1 MRLGIV
7 ISTNIESKFSTISTQ
22 KVAFHFGNS
31 ALTYRNK
38 AQLQLETGKLLI
50 NALQEKLCANID
62 TKSDADGMKWGLDLG
77 CGPGLFQPQ
86 LDVLPGELIS
96 LDLSNS
102 MLNTNPA
109 VNNKV
114 CGDSHSLPLQT
125 SSIDWVFSNLMVQWC
140 DFNTV
145 ITEVDRVLKPGGTAV
160 ISTLLPGSLYELEA
174 AWALVDS
181 DRHIHQYQ
189 NSNAIEQSLSDLDS
203 SSIQCSQHKLVY
215 WYSDALSLAKEL
227 KSLGA
232 NLVNNR
238 NQKGLIGKRKWQ
250 LMEHH
255 YRDLFANKDT
265 NLVPAT
271 YRVKTVVI
279 NK

>member
-1 MRLGIV
+1 M
-7 ISTNIESKFSTISTQ
+7 ISTHIEREFSTIPTQ
-22 KVAFHFGNS
+22 KVAYHFGNS

-38 AQLQLETGKLLI
+38 AQLQLETGQLLI
-50 NALQEKLCANID
+50 NALQENLRADIKSRCAR
-62 TKSDADGMKWGLDLG
+62 DAIKWGLDLG

-86 LDVLPGELIS
+86 LNSLPGELIS
-96 LDLSNS
+96 FDLSKP

-109 VNNKV
+109 LNNKV
-114 CGDSHSLPLQT
+114 CGDSHSLPIQT
-125 SSIDWVFSNLMVQWC
+125 NSIDWVFSNLMVQWC
-140 DFNTV
+140 DFDTV

-174 AWALVDS
+174 AWAHVDS

-189 NSNAIEQSLSDLDS
+189 KSNDIEQSLLRLSAAD
-203 SSIQCSQHKLVY
+203 IQSCQYELVY
-215 WYSDALSLAKEL
+215 WYTDAMSLAKEL

-232 NLVNNR
+232 NIVSNR
-238 NQKGLIGKRKWQ
+238 GQKGLIGKRKWQ

-255 YRDLFANKDT
+255 YRDLFANKGT

-271 YRVKTVVI
+271 YRVKTIVI